1 MAKGKNKPS
10 SQSEAKAYE
19 EPELEQPRK
28 RKTDNAA
35 AVAAIRKR
43 RDNYDKTK
51 KMLVAAIVVCA
62 LVAAAVFAWVSL
74 KPNDKLVPEGQ
85 EVHVAFTE
93 GFLGSEY
100 AEVLY
105 DEGVISDKEAFN
117 KEINERGVASQ
128 LKPGAYEFKGGM
140 DVSVIVD
147 QLLSGPNAA
156 FTITKGESLQDIA
169 NAIDEAYAGSVK
181 SDELMTKFT
190 HLDEYYSA
198 YPFLK
203 GHTDMDGFLLP
214 GTYETRSFGSMEFAS
229 ARANLVTCQL
239 LDQYAKETGSKTG
252 AADSSSDG
260 KTS

>member
-1 MAKGKNKPS
+1 MAKEKNKLS
-10 SQSEAKAYE
+10 SQSEAKGLE
-19 EPELEQPRK
+19 ESGAEHPRK

-43 RDNYDKTK
+43 RDNYAKTK
-51 KMLVAAIVVCA
+51 KMLVVAIVVCA
-62 LVAAAVFAWVSL
+62 LIAAAVFVWVSL

-105 DEGVISDKEAFN
+105 DEGVIADKEAFN
-117 KEINERGVASQ
+117 REINERGVASQ
-128 LKPGAYEFKGGM
+128 LKPGAYEFTGGM
-140 DVSVIVD
+140 EVSTIVD
-147 QLLSGPNAA
+147 QLLSGPNAT
-156 FTITKGESLQDIA
+156 FVISKGESLQDIA
-169 NAIDEAYAGSVK
+169 DAIDEAYAGSVK

-190 HLDEYYSA
+190 HLDEYYSS
-198 YPFLK
+198 YPFLE

-229 ARANLVTCQL
+229 ARANLIACQL
-239 LDQYAKETGSKTG
+239 LDHYAKETGSQTN
-252 AADSSSDG
+252 ADSSSSG
-260 KTS
+260 EKTN

>member
-1 MAKGKNKPS
+1 MAHDNETPEKKDS
-10 SQSEAKAYE
+10 SRSGEATAAE
-19 EPELEQPRK
+19 PRK

-43 RDNYDKTK
+43 KDNYTKTK
-51 KMLVAAIVVCA
+51 RMLIIAIVVCA
-62 LVAAAVFAWVSL
+62 LIAAAVFAWGVL
-74 KPNDKLVPEGQ
+74 KPNDKLVPAGQ

-117 KEINERGVASQ
+117 REISERNVSSQ
-128 LKPGAYEFKGGM
+128 LKPGAYVLEGGM
-140 DVSVIVD
+140 DVDAIID
-147 QLLSGPNAA
+147 QLVKGPNAT

-169 NAIDEAYAGSVK
+169 NAIEESYDGSVK
-181 SDELMTKFT
+181 ADELMTKFT
-190 HLDEYYSA
+190 KLDEYLSN

-203 GHTDMDGFLLP
+203 GHSDMDGFLLP

-239 LDQYAKETGSKTG
+239 LDHYVKETGSK
-252 AADSSSDG
+252 AAQSSDT
-260 KTS
+260 TSDKA